1 MADQNKNATVAQGAF
16 RFRVSDSLEVPLRGH
31 MLRLRLLEGS
41 PSMKEL
47 GRGRKLGIVSP
58 AGERR
63 TVKIIDHSAT
73 GGRATQSR
81 LDTTRELDVVIS
93 SQDAGEGRDRIG
105 IGWFAGPAR

>member
-1 MADQNKNATVAQGAF
+1 
-16 RFRVSDSLEVPLRGH
+16 
-31 MLRLRLLEGS
+31 
-41 PSMKEL
+41 
-47 GRGRKLGIVSP
+47 
-58 AGERR
+58 
-63 TVKIIDHSAT
+63 VKIIDHSAT